1 MKRSILEGYRRAVDI
16 IVEALK
22 DSLGEELVS
31 IILYGS
37 TARGDVSE
45 YSDIDLLIVLESLP
59 ESRLERLK
67 IFDEVEK
74 RCERELRSL
83 ENEYG
88 LKIFFSPILKTVDEA
103 WKITPLYLDMV
114 EDGIILFDR
123 DDFMKKIM
131 DKVRARLRELGARRV
146 WRGRRWYWV
155 LKPDVKEGEVLEIE

>member
-1 MKRSILEGYRRAVDI
+1 LKKNILEGYRRAVDI

-22 DSLGEELVS
+22 ANLGGKLIS

-45 YSDIDLLIVLESLP
+45 DSDIDLLIVLENLS
-59 ESRLERLK
+59 ESRLERIR

-74 RCERELRSL
+74 RCERELKSV
-83 ENEYG
+83 ENEYNI
-88 LKIFFSPILKTVDEA
+88 KIFFSPILKTVDEA
-103 WKITPLYLDMV
+103 RKITPLYLDMV

-123 DDFMKKIM
+123 DDFMKKTI
-131 DKVRARLRELGARRV
+131 DRVRARLRELGARRI

-155 LKPDVKEGEVLEIE
+155 LKPEVKVGEVLEIE

>member
-22 DSLGEELVS
+22 DSLGEKLVS

>member
-1 MKRSILEGYRRAVDI
+1 LKRSILEGYRRAVDI

-22 DSLGEELVS
+22 DSLGEKLVS

>member
-1 MKRSILEGYRRAVDI
+1 LKKNILEGYRRAVDI

-22 DSLGEELVS
+22 ANLGGKLIS

-45 YSDIDLLIVLESLP
+45 DSDIDLLIVLENLP
-59 ESRLERLK
+59 ESRLERIR

-74 RCERELRSL
+74 RCERELKSV
-83 ENEYG
+83 ENEYNI
-88 LKIFFSPILKTVDEA
+88 KIFFSPILKTVDEA
-103 WKITPLYLDMV
+103 RKITPLYLDMV

-123 DDFMKKIM
+123 DDFMKKTI
-131 DKVRARLRELGARRV
+131 DRVRARLRELGARRV

-155 LKPDVKEGEVLEIE
+155 LKPEVKVGEVLEIE